1 MASPDPTREVLL
13 IATVDELTAIGRARR
28 LVGALTT
35 APVDVAALAAAHGMD
50 VKETDQLD
58 DGEAGNTFIKG
69 GRRII
74 LVNKK
79 DDPFRRRFTVLHEL
93 GHHLLELPSK
103 HGATVPA
110 NELERFIGRPP
121 EEKICDVFA
130 AECLVPWHLLKP
142 LVSNAAF
149 SVEVVDQLHKLFQAS
164 RQCVASSFVRASREP
179 VAYVYAEGGR
189 IQSIVASAALKSLR
203 IFIQGGMLPST
214 SAAALALASAETIET
229 ADLDASDWSSSDVAL
244 DFACYE
250 EAIHRGAWGQTLS
263 LLTFERVSRA
273 QGVSRQT
280 EEEDDLLPELTG
292 YPSWSRK

>member
-1 MASPDPTREVLL
+1 M
-13 IATVDELTAIGRARR
+13 DELTAIGRARR
-28 LVGALTT
+28 LVGTLTT

-58 DGEAGNTFIKG
+58 DGEAGNTFSKG
-69 GRRII
+69 GRKII
-74 LVNKK
+74 LVNKN

-93 GHHLLELPSK
+93 GHHVLELSSK
-103 HGATVPA
+103 HGASIPS
-110 NELERFIGRPP
+110 NELERFVGRPP

-142 LVSNAAF
+142 LVSDAAF
-149 SVEVVDQLHKLFQAS
+149 SVDTIEQLHKLFQAS

-179 VAYVYAEGGR
+179 VAYLYAEQGR
-189 IQSIVASAALKSLR
+189 IQSVVVSVALKDLR

-214 SAAALALASAETIET
+214 SAAALALASAETIEI
-229 ADLDASDWSSSDVAL
+229 ADLDASDWSSSDAAL

-273 QGVSRQT
+273 QGVSGQT
-280 EEEDDLLPELTG
+280 EEEDGLLPELTG
-292 YPSWSRK
+292 YPSWPKR